1 MEKAKFEK
9 IYKQIADLIKEV
21 PQNVDMKTAE
31 AYQCHLKLT
40 EAALW
45 LRLYYEVDFQPQVQ
59 DMKVKTK
66 IREEKQ

>member
-1 MEKAKFEK
+1 MEKEKFEK
-9 IYKQIADLIKEV
+9 HYKAIAELIKDF
-21 PQNVDMKTAE
+21 PKDVDMKTAE

-45 LRLYYEVDFQPQVQ
+45 LRLYYEVDFQPLVQ